1 MEQHVQSK
9 LPDDPTDIS
18 SLLENRPSAK
28 RLILS
33 VLSQPNL
40 YETHIRQLVRWG
52 GLFDHEPAT
61 IRVTAGRLTKQG
73 LLENTD
79 RGIYRTGKA
88 GEALQKTAAAWT
100 SILDRIGEWDRQWLC
115 IHTAHLGRSDK
126 TALRARERAFR
137 LMGFEQL
144 VPGLWCR
151 PANLTEQT
159 SVSLNRL
166 IALGLERGAVLLYMK
181 EANICSEVDVFA
193 LWPRERLEAQY
204 RKMIDLLEASQLRL
218 EQLDMGP
225 AMRESFLVGEHVI
238 RQINADPL
246 LPKEMI
252 DISLREQMVATMQS
266 YDAYCHPLWVQFRDH
281 SLEDDNAKPLSSITM

>member
-1 MEQHVQSK
+1 MAQQVQSK
-9 LPDDPTDIS
+9 LRNDPAAIS
-18 SLLENRPSAK
+18 ALLKNRPSAK

-40 YETHIRQLVRWG
+40 HETHIGQLVRWG
-52 GLFDHEPAT
+52 GLFGHAPAT
-61 IRVTAGRLTKQG
+61 IRVTAGRLTKQD
-73 LLENTD
+73 LLENTG
-79 RGIYRTGKA
+79 RGIYRIGKT

-100 SILDRIGEWDRQWLC
+100 SILNRVGDWDGEWLC

-126 TALRARERAFR
+126 TAVRARERAFR

-144 VPGLWCR
+144 VTGLWCR
-151 PANLTEQT
+151 PANLIEQA
-159 SVSLNRL
+159 SVSLSRL
-166 IALGLERGAVLLYMK
+166 IALGLERNGVLLHMND
-181 EANICSEVDVFA
+181 ANICAEVDPFA
-193 LWPRERLEAQY
+193 LWPRQTLEAQY
-204 RKMIDLLEASQLRL
+204 RKVIDLLNASQQRL
-218 EQLDMGP
+218 TQLDMGA

-252 DISLREQMVATMQS
+252 DTSLREQMVTAMRS

-281 SLEDDNAKPLSSITM
+281 KLVHSDPKPLSITTM